1 MPFEITG
8 IYASLLAIVMI
19 VLSFRVSMLR
29 AQSDIPMLHG
39 ENIQLAEWVR
49 RHGNFT
55 ENAPMGL
62 ILMGIVEAFG
72 ASFLL
77 LNVIGG
83 TLLVGRIVHPFGIAA
98 KDENKLARGAG
109 ALLTAISMLICV
121 VFILVNA
128 L

>member
-19 VLSFRVSMLR
+19 FLSTRVSILR
-29 AQSDIPMLHG
+29 AQTDIPMLHG
-39 ENIQLAEWVR
+39 ENVQLAEWIR

-62 ILMGIVEAFG
+62 ILMAIVEASG
-72 ASFLL
+72 ASVLL

-83 TLLVGRIVHPFGIAA
+83 TLLVGRIAHPFGIAA
-98 KDENKLARGAG
+98 KDENKVARGAG
-109 ALLTAISMLICV
+109 ALLTAASMLICV

-128 L
+128 V

>member
-1 MPFEITG
+1 MPLEITG

-19 VLSFRVSMLR
+19 VLSVRVSMLR